1 MQPLEY
7 CQLEPSL
14 KNSLTAGAQH
24 ASRTLF
30 FLHQLLPGHLP
41 LLSVYCC
48 CLCSCAHT
56 MFYCCSGLT
65 PRADSIITMQLP
77 EQLDYFSA
85 MLQEEQQLQHKAGMQ
100 QQQDHFKSTQ
110 VQSTS
115 TAFQSEGLQD
125 LEPCDAEWIP
135 AAAAD
140 SSLLGP
146 LEDGP
151 LDSDASP
158 LQRYAKQCSC

>member
-1 MQPLEY
+1 
-7 CQLEPSL
+7 
-14 KNSLTAGAQH
+14 
-24 ASRTLF
+24 
-30 FLHQLLPGHLP
+30 
-41 LLSVYCC
+41 
-48 CLCSCAHT
+48 
-56 MFYCCSGLT
+56 
-65 PRADSIITMQLP
+65 MQLP

-100 QQQDHFKSTQ
+100 QQQDHFKSAQ

-115 TAFQSEGLQD
+115 TAFQNEGLQD

-158 LQRYAKQCSC
+158 LQRYANNAAISLSKSTQQRLKALHEACLSLGSKAAGGSL